1 MAIMAHFYAM
11 VALLLVP
18 SMALPIEES
27 DKDMLYCNF
36 PVSPENL
43 QSYLNPKLQPEL
55 YEGQAW
61 VTAMIFQV
69 ASLKLKTP
77 LGKIW
82 LAGGSELFKLSTNV
96 VRRETGDK
104 GYLLMNLDFPSSAE
118 GWRMGCSATQPG
130 VKCGASTADLQKT
143 GAHLASSYDEVTF
156 DVDFQVT
163 SEHEDPKFLQYV
175 INRPYKVLQDGPEG
189 LVRMAHQEGK
199 ASPGNYQAYRMKV
212 HSLVSSVF
220 AKRWPSLK
228 VDESLTFARCFWADQ
243 LVFVDHD
250 GEKIWGEPSD
260 WGKMTDH
267 FQQKNV
273 IVHTSA
279 SQTVM
284 KVDCW
289 SWFQCQK
296 VSKRKTAEQ
305 FTQTL

>member
-1 MAIMAHFYAM
+1 MAIMAHFHAI
-11 VALLLVP
+11 VAFLLVP

-55 YEGQAW
+55 YDGQAW

-69 ASLKLKTP
+69 ASLKLQTP

-82 LAGGSELFKLSTNV
+82 LGGGSELFKLTTNV

-118 GWRMGCSATQPG
+118 GWIQKMGCSATQPG

-143 GAHLASSYDEVTF
+143 GAKLQSSYDEVTF

-189 LVRMAHQEGK
+189 LVRMAQQEGK

-228 VDESLTFARCFWADQ
+228 VDESLTSARCFWADQ

-250 GEKIWGEPSD
+250 GEKI
-260 WGKMTDH
+260 
-267 FQQKNV
+267 
-273 IVHTSA
+273 
-279 SQTVM
+279 
-284 KVDCW
+284 
-289 SWFQCQK
+289 
-296 VSKRKTAEQ
+296 
-305 FTQTL
+305 